1 MFVGRIIKGVNIY
14 KFMENNMKCEKCD
27 GMMKKSDD
35 HNMKCDKCGHT
46 MKMDHGMDHS
56 KDRAMGKDSK

>member
-1 MFVGRIIKGVNIY
+1 
-14 KFMENNMKCEKCD
+14 MENNMKCEKCD